1 MRLGVKG
8 DIAISHTSSDG
19 HCNWELTSESNEHD
33 MFEIGHP
40 KYLYI
45 NNIYNNI
52 YIYINL

>member
-52 YIYINL
+52 YI